1 MEDYIAHR
9 KTGLHYS
16 ERKSHKY
23 YKRLETGNKKKPYLY
38 FYTAKE
44 YQAYLNRNKKKSIG
58 DSVVYYELDPNSGKT
73 VKREKA
79 PQTKKLSKDKLFKR
93 IGDAFKKIIDL
104 DDNGRWD
111 VLDVAEDA
119 GKKIKKIADTDKNGR
134 WDVIDK
140 VDSTIKKHSSKTSK
154 KTTQKNPKNQK
165 SNNPKTHKYIA
176 KLLIKGKYRYFYTEA
191 ELNAYY
197 NKNPEAKAE
206 REIMSEFDLI
216 KTPETEEQSMA
227 EVNKNFHKSMT
238 DSGIDLEPG
247 WSTNC
252 YDCSLTWEARRRGY
266 DVEAQY
272 DPNGGTDEEISS
284 FYEGVESYQNSDGT
298 INTDSGW
305 DLDVALEQKARNG
318 KETMQEAADMLND
331 KYEDGAR
338 GCLDIYWEGGGGHN
352 VAWEKKDGEIYIH
365 DAQNNTTEKM
375 ADYSK
380 AEYVAPNQVAA
391 LRTDDKAL
399 TKTAASYL
407 EPNDNVDEAKTNKNV
422 TFNYDVKDIENMV
435 NHYNKSLNMYIPDTD
450 EERDRW
456 QAIEDKYTQLK
467 DMDWWNQDRVKKEVY
482 GDK

>member
-9 KTGLHYS
+9 KTGLHY
-16 ERKSHKY
+16 ETKASHKY
-23 YKRLETGNKKKPYLY
+23 YKRIETGNKKKPYLY
-38 FYTAKE
+38 FYSKAE
-44 YQAYLNRNKKKSIG
+44 YDAYFKGSKGSEKNKKQKTLKKIRSLLNKAI
-58 DSVVYYELDPNSGKT
+58 NSFKKT
-73 VKREKA
+73 VDKDGNGKWDIVEK
-79 PQTKKLSKDKLFKR
+79 
-93 IGDAFKKIIDL
+93 IE
-104 DDNGRWD
+104 D
-111 VLDVAEDA
+111 V
-119 GKKIKKIADTDKNGR
+119 ADTDKNGR

-140 VDSTIKKHSSKTSK
+140 ADAAIKKRTSK
-154 KTTQKNPKNQK
+154 NKKTKNPASHSPKPIPKTNK
-165 SNNPKTHKYIA
+165 DTNSKTHKYVA

-197 NKNPEAKAE
+197 NNNPEAKAE

-238 DSGIDLEPG
+238 DGGIDLEPG

-252 YDCSLTWEARRRGY
+252 YDCSLTWEARHRGY

-298 INTDSGW
+298 ININSGW
-305 DLDVALEQKARNG
+305 DLDVALEQKASNG
-318 KETMQEAADMLND
+318 KETMEEAADMLND

-380 AEYVAPNQVAA
+380 ADYVAPNQVTA

-407 EPNDNVDEAKTNKNV
+407 EPNDNVDEAKTNRNV

>member
-1 MEDYIAHR
+1 MKDYIAHR

-16 ERKSHKY
+16 ARKSHKY
-23 YKRLETGNKKKPYLY
+23 YKRIETGNKKKPYLY
-38 FYTAKE
+38 FYSKAE
-44 YQAYLNRNKKKSIG
+44 YDAYFKGSKGSEKNKKQKTLKKIRSLLNKAINSFKKTVDKDGNGKWDIVEKIG
-58 DSVVYYELDPNSGKT
+58 D
-73 VKREKA
+73 
-79 PQTKKLSKDKLFKR
+79 
-93 IGDAFKKIIDL
+93 
-104 DDNGRWD
+104 
-111 VLDVAEDA
+111 
-119 GKKIKKIADTDKNGR
+119 IADTDKNGR

-140 VDSTIKKHSSKTSK
+140 IGDIADTDKNGWKYSDKDVIDKVDSAIKKHSSKT
-154 KTTQKNPKNQK
+154 
-165 SNNPKTHKYIA
+165 HKYVA

-216 KTPETEEQSMA
+216 KTPETEKQSMA

-238 DSGIDLEPG
+238 DGGIDLEPG
-247 WSTNC
+247 WSNNC
-252 YDCSLTWEARRRGY
+252 YDCSLAWEARRRGY

-272 DPNGGTDEEISS
+272 DPNAGTDEEISS
-284 FYEGVESYQNSDGT
+284 FYKGVESYRNSDGT
-298 INTDSGW
+298 INVNINSGW
-305 DLDVALEQKARNG
+305 DLDVALEQKASNG
-318 KETMQEAADMLND
+318 KETMEEAADMLND

-338 GCLDIYWEGGGGHN
+338 GCLDIFWKGGGGHN

-380 AEYVAPNQVAA
+380 ADYVAPNQVVA
-391 LRTDDKAL
+391 LRTDDKVL

-407 EPNDNVDEAKTNKNV
+407 EPNDNVDEVKTNRNV
-422 TFNYDVKDIENMV
+422 TFNYDVKDIEDMV
-435 NHYNKSLNMYIPDTD
+435 NHYNKTFDKYIPDTD

-456 QAIEDKYTQLK
+456 QAILDKYIQLN
-467 DMDWWNQDRVKKEVY
+467 DINLWNQDRVKKEVY